1 MSPKLQPP
9 MGPKI
14 NAHAARRHH
23 LCGMS
28 FFFTGRSRLPH
39 GQTHAEM
46 RASHFGFENLDAA
59 VVCIDEFSH
68 HRQSDSRS
76 LDVSSLRRLSLIKS
90 LEYPIALLG
99 RNPRPAV
106 HDVEYQLLALGA
118 RMNRDR
124 AATRGELDGVR
135 QQVVEDQANLAAVSE
150 RREILDLHIEAH
162 AL

>member
-1 MSPKLQPP
+1 
-9 MGPKI
+9 MGPMI

-28 FFFTGRSRLPH
+28 FFFTGSRRRLPQW
-39 GQTHAEM
+39 QTHAEM
-46 RASHFGFENLDAA
+46 RASRFGFENLDAA

-90 LEYPIALLG
+90 LEYPIALLR

-106 HDVEYQLLALGA
+106 HHIEHQLLPLGA
-118 RMNRDR
+118 RMNRDG
-124 AATRGELDGVR
+124 AAARGEL
-135 QQVVEDQANLAAVSE
+135 
-150 RREILDLHIEAH
+150 
-162 AL
+162 